1 MSDYL
6 KSNMTSDEVINT
18 VSTIK
23 NGTMARLK
31 YKTELPLKAEF
42 AKLGYKMYKI
52 VETTVRFGVNYANI
66 SSVIE
71 KKNLSSNEDKD
82 KVRIKRHSN
91 TDWVIKNK
99 ILHNNN
105 TDKDY
110 LVFAPMK
117 KGANNKYN
125 FVLVDSTNHQFS
137 FNYWILPE
145 DFKQMVQQNYWTSHR
160 DFHDIKNISIEN
172 VIWVGQNKT
181 AK

>member
-6 KSNMTSDEVINT
+6 KSNMTFDEVVNI

-105 TDKDY
+105 TNKDY

-160 DFHDIKNISIEN
+160 DFHDIKNISMEN

-181 AK
+181 AE

>member
-6 KSNMTSDEVINT
+6 KSSMTFDDIINV

-52 VETTVRFGVNYANI
+52 VETTARFGVNYAHI

-71 KKNLSSNEDKD
+71 KKNSASAETSTA
-82 KVRIKRHSN
+82 IKRHDN
-91 TDWVIKNK
+91 TNWVVKNK
-99 ILHNNN
+99 ILYNKN
-105 TDKDY
+105 TCKDY
-110 LVFAPMK
+110 LVFAPMR
-117 KGANNKYN
+117 KGANSKYN
-125 FVLVDSTNHQFS
+125 FILVDSAGHQFS

-160 DFHDIKNISIEN
+160 NFHDIKNISMEN
-172 VIWVGQNKT
+172 VVWVGQNKT
-181 AK
+181 AE